1 MWNRKIL
8 ERLVACGGFMN
19 ELEFQNML
27 NRAVPIEQ
35 YMHECSMDCK
45 PKFDTRRAE
54 YSLNPDMSES
64 IKAFVDQ
71 SIVVAISADW
81 CKDCVANL
89 PVLDL
94 IHEATGLPVYI
105 LGGVK
110 TDPLNPDRQWAVPP
124 SPPEVDS
131 LNIIAIPTILIY
143 TKDGTEIGRIIEN
156 PSIQPLLEEELL
168 YYLEK
173 S

>member
-1 MWNRKIL
+1 
-8 ERLVACGGFMN
+8 MN
-19 ELEFQNML
+19 EREFQDML

-35 YMHECSMDCK
+35 YMHECSTDCK
-45 PKFDTRRAE
+45 PKFDSRRAE
-54 YSLNPDMSES
+54 YSLNPDISKS

-71 SIVVAISADW
+71 FIVVAISADW
-81 CKDCVANL
+81 CKDCVANI

-105 LGGVK
+105 LGSVK

-124 SPPEVDS
+124 SPPEVET
-131 LNIIAIPTILIY
+131 LEIIAIPTIIIY

-156 PSIQPLLEEELL
+156 PSIKPSLEEELL
-168 YYLEK
+168 HLMANE
-173 S
+173 